1 MLDKAIFSKDKAKS
15 LLYNFRTLLKHL
27 KKRGYTNIELESHD
41 ANFMTFTFERTTDGD
56 NQT

>member
-41 ANFMTFTFERTTDGD
+41 DNFMTFTFERNEDA
-56 NQT
+56 